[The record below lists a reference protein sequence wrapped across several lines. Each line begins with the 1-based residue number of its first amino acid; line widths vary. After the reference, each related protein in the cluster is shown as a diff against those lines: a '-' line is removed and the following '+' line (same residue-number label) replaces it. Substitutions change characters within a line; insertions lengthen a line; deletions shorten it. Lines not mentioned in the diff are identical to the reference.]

1 MVRHDSTDVESLLR
15 EVEYIR
21 SSHVELRREH
31 RVELEEKDER
41 LHKRL
46 KRAEKAERAVAT
58 LKRTRHRLQEDLR
71 VSNDKVETSR
81 LEVGH
86 QKREVQLAHEQTHAA
101 KRKIKDLEVDLEE
114 AMITNIN
121 ANMRL
126 NIKRLCLKY
135 HPDRGDTILTSTEV
149 ARDLIELLSH

>member
-1 MVRHDSTDVESLLR
+1 M
-15 EVEYIR
+15 
-21 SSHVELRREH
+21 
-31 RVELEEKDER
+31 
-41 LHKRL
+41 
-46 KRAEKAERAVAT
+46 
-58 LKRTRHRLQEDLR
+58 KRTRHRLQEDLR

-114 AMITNIN
+114 AMITNTD
-121 ANMRL
+121 ANLRL
-126 NIKRLCLKY
+126 KIKRLCVKY